1 MTDPAFQTASQ
12 WATEILSRRIGC
24 LELLDL
30 YLARVVR
37 FNPTL
42 NAIIAMRA
50 DQARERA
57 RAADMALAR
66 DENWGP
72 LHGIPM
78 TIKESFDVAGL
89 PTTFGNPALKDNI
102 ARHDAVLAARLTA
115 AGAVIFGKT
124 NVPLLLADSQS
135 YNAIYGTTNNP
146 WDLSRTPGGSSG
158 GSAAALAAGL
168 TALDAGSDIGGSL
181 RNPAHYCGIYAHK
194 PTHGIVPPRGHAT
207 PGILSPSDLS
217 VVGPMGRSA
226 EDLALGLAVVAGADP
241 LLQAGWRLDL
251 PTPRRTRL
259 EDFRIAVWAEDQQ
272 SPVDRAVLDRLQAA
286 IDRLAGAGAHV
297 DVKARPA
304 FASEH
309 SNEVYMTLLRAV
321 TASRHPPAVFEEQ
334 RRIVA
339 SLPPTERS
347 YRAYFARGAT
357 LYHRHWIEA
366 NEARTKL
373 RKAWREFFQD
383 YDVLLAP
390 IAQTPAFPHQQGPDF
405 DNRTLMIDGRPVPY
419 ITQLFWAGLAT
430 VAYLPA
436 TAAPLGLTPAGL
448 PVGVQ
453 IVGPEFGDH
462 TTIAFARHLAE
473 AIGGFVPPP
482 GYA

>member
-1 MTDPAFQTASQ
+1 MTDLAFQTASQ
-12 WATEILSRRIGC
+12 WVAEILSRRIGC
-24 LELLDL
+24 LELLEF
-30 YLARVVR
+30 YLARVAR
-37 FNPTL
+37 FNPSL

-57 RAADMALAR
+57 LAADTALAR
-66 DENWGP
+66 GENWGP

-78 TIKESFDVAGL
+78 TIKEFFDVAGL
-89 PTTFGNPALKDNI
+89 PTTFGNPTLKDNI
-102 ARHDAVLAARLTA
+102 AMHDAVLVERLTA

-194 PTHGIVPPRGHAT
+194 PTHGIVPPRGQAP
-207 PGILSPSDLS
+207 PGILSPSDLA

-226 EDLALGLAVVAGADP
+226 EDLALALDVVAGADP

-251 PTPRRTRL
+251 PPPRHTSLR
-259 EDFRIAVWAEDQQ
+259 DFRVAVWDNDAL
-272 SPVDRAVLDRLQAA
+272 SPVDHAVLDRLQVAVDA
-286 IDRLAGAGAHV
+286 LNRAGARV
-297 DVKARPA
+297 DTNARPEFEPA
-304 FASEH
+304 RSHA
-309 SNEVYMTLLRAV
+309 VYMTLLRAV
-321 TASRHPPAVFEEQ
+321 TAARHPAAVFEEQ
-334 RRIVA
+334 KRIAA
-339 SLPPTERS
+339 SLSPDENS
-347 YRAYFARGAT
+347 HRATFARGAT
-357 LYHRHWIEA
+357 LYHRYWIEA
-366 NEARTKL
+366 NETRTKL
-373 RKAWREFFQD
+373 RMAWRDFFQD
-383 YDVLLAP
+383 YDVVLAP
-390 IAQTPAFPHQQGPDF
+390 IAETPAFPHDHEPDF
-405 DNRTLMIDGRPVPY
+405 NKRVLMVDGRPVPY
-419 ITQLFWAGLAT
+419 PAPSFWVGLAT

-436 TAAPLGLTPAGL
+436 TAAPLGLTSTGL

-453 IVGPEFGDH
+453 IVGPEFGDR
-462 TTIAFARHLAE
+462 TTIAFARHLAD
-473 AIGGFVPPP
+473 AVGGFIPPS